1 MNQRKERKLVLKCEK
16 LSGFIFQSKLVVCD
30 VLIDGLWKIKITLKI
45 PVFNQ
50 KLKISVIAKWNE
62 SE

>member
-1 MNQRKERKLVLKCEK
+1 MNQKKERKWLVLKCEK

-30 VLIDGLWKIKITLKI
+30 ILIDGLWKIKITLKI

-50 KLKISVIAKWNE
+50 KLIISVIAK
-62 SE
+62 

>member
-1 MNQRKERKLVLKCEK
+1 MLKCEK

-50 KLKISVIAKWNE
+50 KLKISVIAK
-62 SE
+62 